1 LFSLAAQLIN
11 FFPDYAEALVNTIKP
26 LHLSVDVEINIGT
39 LKDSVVQGVVI
50 ENLHTQHPKKSF
62 DIILRQTL
70 SALPNPPKK
79 PILILID
86 SLDEAVTYSEEDNL
100 VRLFSQ
106 VNDLPSWVRL
116 VFTSRLDERRVLSH
130 FKTLKPYHYHLD
142 ELSKKSLEDI
152 HTYVDDRVKTASV
165 QGQLQKYKVAS
176 TDLVEQLTEL
186 SKGNFLYT
194 KVLLDDISSG
204 GQPLDKENLAKLP
217 KSLGE
222 FYHTFLERRVEA
234 EWEGKYQLIFKILT
248 VTKAP
253 ITEEELANLV
263 SEKLLEA
270 ELKQRLL
277 VVQQFLNVKQD
288 DWDKKTYALFHQ
300 SLRDY
305 LVDGE
310 ESGVFYCSPKDGHRQ
325 IVDYYWQ
332 YQEDPRSWQEC
343 DAYGLQFL
351 APHLVD
357 LAALEKPPIK
367 GRKYIERLH
376 ELLATEVDGHNAW
389 FVAKDR
395 IGDTAGFL
403 ADVELA
409 WSQADEA
416 YDREPGRSIGLQ
428 CRYALIK
435 ASINSSAELPIG
447 LMIALV
453 KHQCWKPS
461 KALAYARQM
470 PEPEER
476 TKSLTALACQLP
488 DSELLKI
495 QVLQLALQA
504 ASAMTAK
511 AELSPPACAQA
522 LIELIDKLP
531 SDLLPQALNVA
542 LAIDSSSWGMYSD
555 FSRVKALTALADK
568 LPEIIPS
575 VLDAALEIQDEKDR
589 AEALIGLA
597 DKLPEILPR
606 ALDAALKIQ
615 NEYSCADALVRLADK
630 LPSDLLP
637 QTIDNALEMQSDYC
651 CVQVLT
657 AIADKLPEIL
667 PQALEAALAI
677 KDNDSRA
684 QALTALADKLPEILP
699 QALEAA
705 QAIQDERYR
714 AQALTALADKLPEIL
729 PQALEAALAIKDNDS
744 RAQALTALADKL
756 PEILPQALEAAQA
769 IQDERYRAQALTALA
784 DKLPEI
790 LPQALEAALSITSKD
805 WRNHVFFQLAPKLTP
820 DLLPQALE
828 TAQVV
833 QDVTERA
840 YILRSLADKLPETLP
855 YALDTALA
863 IEVESSRAEVLTN
876 LAPLL
881 TPNLL
886 PKVLKAAQAFQDASY
901 RAKVFIAL
909 ADKLPEALPYALD
922 AALAIQDARYRT
934 NTLTRLAD
942 KLPEALPHALDA
954 ALAIQD
960 VHHRAE
966 ALTTLASKLTPDL
979 QSQALDAALAF
990 ENHYYRVLVL
1000 MELSDKLPEVLPE
1013 ALKAALEIQERSFRA
1028 DALTLL
1034 AGKLPDILPQ
1044 ALNAALAVEASDD
1057 RVSILI
1063 KLADKLPPNLM
1074 PQVLDAALL
1083 VGVVGEF
1090 DRARAIAGLA
1100 DKLPPDLLPQALD
1113 AALAIQG
1120 VPDRAK
1126 ALTALADKVPEALFK
1141 ALDAALAIYGD
1152 ADRAPIL
1159 RDLAAKLSLDLL
1171 PKALESAQTI
1181 EKWYDRRMVL
1191 WELSLHFVNTPDH
1204 LTLWTN
1210 LLHFCSYRTRPN
1222 LMWDLDHLIPALN
1235 TLGGEGAIA
1244 ETVQA
1249 IQDVSRW
1256 WP

>member
-1 LFSLAAQLIN
+1 MTTRLSAIDFTPDIAKLTQDFTGRQWVFDDIDRWLKESEERFFILTGEPGVGKSAIAAKLIQQRQAQQDLAAYHFCIARQISTIEPDNVLFSLAAQLIN

-667 PQALEAALAI
+667 PQALEAA
-677 KDNDSRA
+677 
-684 QALTALADKLPEILP
+684 
-699 QALEAA
+699 
-705 QAIQDERYR
+705 
-714 AQALTALADKLPEIL
+714 
-729 PQALEAALAIKDNDS
+729 
-744 RAQALTALADKL
+744 
-756 PEILPQALEAAQA
+756 QA